1 MRRKST
7 TNRLSAGA
15 AAALLWLLAP
25 LCAAQL
31 PGEVQVQVQA
41 EPTGPLVE
49 AYRPAETPSLQ
60 GAGSMSGLDVDLTVP
75 GLPVVKVHFHQS
87 EDPVQ
92 VGDGGR
98 LSIIWNLPP
107 QLPWN
112 AEEKLDLGVEHQ
124 YWRNRGGKE
133 EVSESATRIML
144 RLNF

>member
-1 MRRKST
+1 MRRTST
-7 TNRLSAGA
+7 TNRLTAGA
-15 AAALLWLLAP
+15 AAILLWLLAP
-25 LCAAQL
+25 LCSAQL
-31 PGEVQVQVQA
+31 PGEVQVQA
-41 EPTGPLVE
+41 EPPGPLVE
-49 AYRPAETPSLQ
+49 TYRGAETPSLQ
-60 GAGSMSGLDVDLTVP
+60 GLGSAGGLDVDLTVP
-75 GLPVVKVHFHQS
+75 GLPVVKVYFHQS
-87 EDPVQ
+87 KDPVQ

-112 AEEKLDLGVEHQ
+112 AQEKLDLGVEHQ